1 MQHAWVTDP
10 PATAKETAQAADT
23 AQMHPQPPAN
33 HNLELR
39 REIDMLRER
48 LRQLHADAEH
58 NQRVRAR
65 FQTRELAL
73 LGAGKLTELLDRLT
87 TGMRHSFE
95 VDAIRLLLL
104 DPFLV
109 IRDLLADTP
118 DTPEGTLRDI
128 ELCTDVSTTQG
139 RFVDLHEPW
148 LGPWDEHRHRPLFG
162 RRLGG
167 SVALL
172 PLRQA
177 GGLTGF
183 LCLSSRDRNRFQPGQ
198 ATDFMAHLA
207 GVAAVCLENAVNRE
221 RLRLAG
227 ITDALTGL
235 YNRRHLQHRLEQEV
249 TRARRYRQPLSCL
262 FVDADHFKRI
272 NDTHGHAAGDQVLA
286 ALARKLQTR
295 LRSSDLAARYGGE
308 EFALL
313 LPQTGIRAAHRLA
326 CDICAAVA
334 AAPIILDG
342 GETVAVTVSVG
353 VAAMSGV
360 DGGSPRDLG
369 QTLLQKADEAVYRA
383 KDAGRNR
390 VFCAAPADL
399 PYSRNS
405 IN

>member
-1 MQHAWVTDP
+1 
-10 PATAKETAQAADT
+10 
-23 AQMHPQPPAN
+23 MHPQPPAN
-33 HNLELR
+33 HNQELQ
-39 REIDMLRER
+39 REIDTLHQR

-58 NQRVRAR
+58 NQRVLAR
-65 FQTRELAL
+65 FQTRELEL
-73 LGAGKLTELLDRLT
+73 LGAGQLTELLDRLT
-87 TGMRHSFE
+87 RGMRQSFA

-109 IRDLLADTP
+109 IHELLAGTP
-118 DTPEGTLRDI
+118 DMPEDALRDI
-128 ELCTDVSTTQG
+128 ELCTDIAATRG
-139 RFVDLHEPW
+139 RFVDLHAPW
-148 LGPWDEHRHRPLFG
+148 LGPWDEHRHHPLFG
-162 RRLGG
+162 RRLNG

-177 GGLTGF
+177 AGLTGF
-183 LCLSSRDRNRFQPGQ
+183 LCLGSRDRNRFQPGQ

-221 RLRLAG
+221 RLRVAG

-286 ALARKLQTR
+286 ALAQKLRTR

-326 CDICAAVA
+326 RDICAAVA
-334 AAPIILDG
+334 AAPIVLDD
-342 GETVAVTVSVG
+342 GESVALTVSVG
-353 VAAMSGV
+353 VAAISGS
-360 DGGSPRDLG
+360 GHGSPRDLSQG
-369 QTLLQKADEAVYRA
+369 LLQAADEAVYRA
-383 KDAGRNR
+383 KEAGRNR
-390 VFCAAPADL
+390 AMCAAPTA
-399 PYSRNS
+399 PRNGQGAT
-405 IN
+405 N